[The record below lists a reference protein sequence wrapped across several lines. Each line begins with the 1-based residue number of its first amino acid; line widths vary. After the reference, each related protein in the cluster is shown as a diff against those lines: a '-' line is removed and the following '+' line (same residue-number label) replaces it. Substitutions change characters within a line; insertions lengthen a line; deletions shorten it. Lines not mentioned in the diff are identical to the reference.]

1 MPKILPSELCS
12 LFAAFGKLQNTST
25 KVNNHHSIPPSIVIL
40 AARKSKWIN
49 TIFIFHVGYSDWT
62 WIWI

>member
-1 MPKILPSELCS
+1 MLKILPSELCS

-25 KVNNHHSIPPSIVIL
+25 EVNNHRSVVIF
-40 AARKSKWIN
+40 AARKSKWIKR
-49 TIFIFHVGYSDWT
+49 IFIFHMGYSDWT